1 LIRLIF
7 LRTGSPNK
15 KQEGGMAE
23 LQTLRRK
30 DILGLEEMSAEEIT
44 LILDTAR
51 SMREIMQRKIKKV
64 PTLRG
69 RSVLNLFYEPSTRTK
84 ASFELAQKYMSADS
98 VSVAGT
104 SSSLVKGETLKD
116 TVRNVEVMGVEC
128 VIMRHPVSGSAQYL
142 ARNIEAS
149 VINAGDGMH
158 EHPTQ
163 GLLDMFTILEKK
175 GRLEKLKVVIVGD
188 IRHSRVARSN
198 MWGLRKMGA
207 DVVVCGPPTLMPPD
221 LNVFGVTYH
230 NRLEEAVESADV
242 VMALRLQ
249 KERQEAGLFPS
260 LREYAKIYGL
270 TEERIQGARED
281 VLIMHPGPMNRGVEI
296 SSELA
301 DGRRSVVLEQVT
313 GGVAV
318 RMALLYLLLGGV
330 KEE

>member
-1 LIRLIF
+1 V
-7 LRTGSPNK
+7 
-15 KQEGGMAE
+15 
-23 LQTLRRK
+23 QTLRRK

-44 LILDTAR
+44 LILETAR
-51 SMREIMQRKIKKV
+51 SMREIIQRKIKKV

-69 RSVLNLFYEPSTRTK
+69 RTVLNLFYEPSTRTK

-116 TVRNVEVMGVEC
+116 TVRNVEVMGIEC
-128 VIMRHPVSGSAQYL
+128 VIMRHPVSGSANYL
-142 ARNIEAS
+142 ARNVEAS

-163 GLLDMFTILEKK
+163 GLLDMFTILDKK
-175 GRLEKLKVVIVGD
+175 GRLEELKVVIVGD

-198 MWGLRKMGA
+198 MWGLQKMGA
-207 DVVVCGPPTLMPPD
+207 EVVVSAPPTLMPPD
-221 LNVFGVTYH
+221 MEAFGVKYCPD
-230 NRLEEAVESADV
+230 LEEAVEEADV

-249 KERQEAGLFPS
+249 KERQEGGLFPT
-260 LREYAKIYGL
+260 LREYAEIYGL
-270 TEERIQGARED
+270 TSWSVAKAKD
-281 VLIMHPGPMNRGVEI
+281 DLLIMHPGPINRGVEI

-301 DGRRSVVLEQVT
+301 DGPRSVVLEQVT

-318 RMALLYLLLGGV
+318 RMALLYLLMGGV
-330 KEE
+330 KDE

>member
-1 LIRLIF
+1 M
-7 LRTGSPNK
+7 
-15 KQEGGMAE
+15 QA
-23 LQTLRRK
+23 LRRK
-30 DILGLEEMSAEEIT
+30 DILSLEEMSAEEIT
-44 LILDTAR
+44 LILETAR

-69 RSVLNLFYEPSTRTK
+69 RPILNLFYEPSTRTK

-128 VIMRHPVSGSAQYL
+128 VIMRHPVSGSSQYL
-142 ARNIEAS
+142 ARNVEAS

-175 GRLEKLKVVIVGD
+175 GRLEELKIVIIGD

-198 MWGLRKMGA
+198 IWGLQKMGA
-207 DVVVCGPPTLMPPD
+207 EVVVAGPPTLMPPD
-221 LNVFGVTYH
+221 IDTFGVKAYA
-230 NRLEEAVESADV
+230 RVEEAVENADV
-242 VMALRLQ
+242 IMALRLQ
-249 KERQEAGLFPS
+249 KERQESGLFPS
-260 LREYAKIYGL
+260 LREYAELYGL
-270 TEERIQGARED
+270 TAPLIVRAKED
-281 VLIMHPGPMNRGVEI
+281 VLIMHPGPINRGVEI
-296 SSELA
+296 SSDLA
-301 DGRRSVVLEQVT
+301 DGPHSVVLEQVT

>member
-1 LIRLIF
+1 
-7 LRTGSPNK
+7 
-15 KQEGGMAE
+15 MAE

>member
-1 LIRLIF
+1 
-7 LRTGSPNK
+7 
-15 KQEGGMAE
+15 M
-23 LQTLRRK
+23 QTLRRK

-44 LILDTAR
+44 LILETAR

-116 TVRNVEVMGVEC
+116 TVRNVEVMGIEC
-128 VIMRHPVSGSAQYL
+128 VIMRHPASGSSHYL
-142 ARNIEAS
+142 AHNVEAS

-163 GLLDMFTILEKK
+163 GLLDMFTILDKK
-175 GRLEKLKVVIVGD
+175 GRLEELKVAIVGD

-198 MWGLRKMGA
+198 LWGMQKMGA
-207 DVVVCGPPTLMPPD
+207 EVVVAGPPTLMPPD
-221 LNVFGVTYH
+221 LTAFGVKAFP
-230 NRLEEAVESADV
+230 NVEEAVENADV

-249 KERQEAGLFPS
+249 KERQEGGLFPS
-260 LREYAKIYGL
+260 LREYSELYGL
-270 TEERIQGARED
+270 TPQRISGAKED

-301 DGRRSVVLEQVT
+301 DGPRSIILEQVT
-313 GGVAV
+313 SGVAV
-318 RMALLYLLLGGV
+318 RMALLYLLLGGT

>member
-1 LIRLIF
+1 M
-7 LRTGSPNK
+7 
-15 KQEGGMAE
+15 QA
-23 LQTLRRK
+23 LRRK

-44 LILDTAR
+44 LILETAR
-51 SMREIMQRKIKKV
+51 SMKEIMQRKIKKV

-116 TVRNVEVMGVEC
+116 TVRNVEIMGVEC
-128 VIMRHPVSGSAQYL
+128 VIMRHPVSGSSQYL
-142 ARNIEAS
+142 ARSVEAS

-175 GRLEKLKVVIVGD
+175 GRLEELKVVIVGD

-198 MWGLRKMGA
+198 IWGLQKMGA
-207 DVVVCGPPTLMPPD
+207 EVVVAGPPTLMPPD
-221 LNVFGVTYH
+221 LDVFKVSAFS
-230 NRLEEAVESADV
+230 RVEEAVENADV
-242 VMALRLQ
+242 IMALRLQ
-249 KERQEAGLFPS
+249 KERQEGGLFPS
-260 LREYAKIYGL
+260 LREYAELYGL
-270 TEERIQGARED
+270 TAPRIAGARED
-281 VLIMHPGPMNRGVEI
+281 VLIMHPGPMNRGIEI
-296 SSELA
+296 SSDLA
-301 DGRRSVVLEQVT
+301 DGPHSVVLEQVA

-318 RMALLYLLLGGV
+318 RMALLYLLLGGT

>member
-1 LIRLIF
+1 
-7 LRTGSPNK
+7 
-15 KQEGGMAE
+15 M
-23 LQTLRRK
+23 QTLRRK

-69 RSVLNLFYEPSTRTK
+69 RPVLNLFYEPSTRTK

-98 VSVAGT
+98 VSVAGS

-116 TVRNVEVMGVEC
+116 TVRNVEIMGVEC
-128 VIMRHPVSGSAQYL
+128 VIMRHPVSGSSHYL
-142 ARNIEAS
+142 ARNVEAS

-163 GLLDMFTILEKK
+163 GLLDMFTILERK
-175 GRLEKLKVVIVGD
+175 GRLEELKVTIVGD
-188 IRHSRVARSN
+188 VRHSRVARSN
-198 MWGLRKMGA
+198 IWGLKKMGA
-207 DVVVCGPPTLMPPD
+207 EVVVTGPTTLMPPD
-221 LNVFGVTYH
+221 MESFGIKFCTDIK
-230 NRLEEAVESADV
+230 EAVEGSDV

-249 KERQEAGLFPS
+249 KERQESGLFPS
-260 LREYAKIYGL
+260 LREYSELYGL
-270 TEERIQGARED
+270 NRDNITGARED
-281 VLIMHPGPMNRGVEI
+281 ALIMHPGPMNRGVEI

-301 DGRRSVVLEQVT
+301 DSQHSVVLEQVA

-318 RMALLYLLLGGV
+318 RMALLYLLLGGG

>member
-1 LIRLIF
+1 MQNI
-7 LRTGSPNK
+7 
-15 KQEGGMAE
+15 
-23 LQTLRRK
+23 RRK

-128 VIMRHPVSGSAQYL
+128 VIMRHPVSGSAHYL
-142 ARNIEAS
+142 ARNVDAS

-163 GLLDMFTILEKK
+163 GLLDMFTILENK

-260 LREYAKIYGL
+260 LREYADVYGL
-270 TEERIQGARED
+270 AEERLERAKED

-301 DGRRSVVLEQVT
+301 DGHRSVVLEQVT

-318 RMALLYLLLGGV
+318 RMALLYLLLGGI

>member
-1 LIRLIF
+1 
-7 LRTGSPNK
+7 
-15 KQEGGMAE
+15 M
-23 LQTLRRK
+23 QTLRRK

-44 LILDTAR
+44 LILETAR

-116 TVRNVEVMGVEC
+116 TVRNVEVMGIEC
-128 VIMRHPVSGSAQYL
+128 VIMRHPVSGSSHYL
-142 ARNIEAS
+142 AHNVEAS

-163 GLLDMFTILEKK
+163 GLLDMFTILDKK
-175 GRLEKLKVVIVGD
+175 GRLEELKVAIVGD

-198 MWGLRKMGA
+198 LWGLQKMGA
-207 DVVVCGPPTLMPPD
+207 EVVVAGPPTLMPPD
-221 LNVFGVTYH
+221 LTAFGV
-230 NRLEEAVESADV
+230 NAFPNIEEAVENADV

-249 KERQEAGLFPS
+249 KERQEGGLFPS
-260 LREYAKIYGL
+260 LREYSELYGL
-270 TEERIQGARED
+270 TPQRIRGAKED

-301 DGRRSVVLEQVT
+301 DGPRSIILEQVT
-313 GGVAV
+313 SGVAV
-318 RMALLYLLLGGV
+318 RMALLYLLLGGT

>member
-1 LIRLIF
+1 V
-7 LRTGSPNK
+7 
-15 KQEGGMAE
+15 QA
-23 LQTLRRK
+23 LRRK

-44 LILDTAR
+44 LILETAR
-51 SMREIMQRKIKKV
+51 SMKEIMQRKIKKV

-116 TVRNVEVMGVEC
+116 TVRNVEIMGVEC
-128 VIMRHPVSGSAQYL
+128 VIMRHPVSGSSQYL
-142 ARNIEAS
+142 ARNVEAS

-175 GRLEKLKVVIVGD
+175 GRLEELKVVIVGD

-198 MWGLRKMGA
+198 IWGLQKMGA
-207 DVVVCGPPTLMPPD
+207 EVVVAGPPTLMPPD
-221 LNVFGVTYH
+221 LDVFKVSAFS
-230 NRLEEAVESADV
+230 RVEEAVENADV
-242 VMALRLQ
+242 IMALRLQ
-249 KERQEAGLFPS
+249 KERQEGGLFPS
-260 LREYAKIYGL
+260 LREYAELYGL
-270 TEERIQGARED
+270 TAPRIAGARED
-281 VLIMHPGPMNRGVEI
+281 VLIMHPGPMNRGIEI
-296 SSELA
+296 SSDLA
-301 DGRRSVVLEQVT
+301 DGPHSVVLEQVA

-318 RMALLYLLLGGV
+318 RMALLYLLLGGT

>member
-1 LIRLIF
+1 
-7 LRTGSPNK
+7 
-15 KQEGGMAE
+15 M
-23 LQTLRRK
+23 QTLRRK

-44 LILDTAR
+44 LILETAR
-51 SMREIMQRKIKKV
+51 SMREIIQRKIKKV

-69 RSVLNLFYEPSTRTK
+69 RTVLNLFYEPSTRTK

-116 TVRNVEVMGVEC
+116 TVRNVEVMGIEC
-128 VIMRHPVSGSAQYL
+128 VIMRHPVSGSANYL
-142 ARNIEAS
+142 ARNVEAS

-163 GLLDMFTILEKK
+163 GLLDMFTILDKK
-175 GRLEKLKVVIVGD
+175 GRLEELKVVIVGD

-198 MWGLRKMGA
+198 MWGLQKMGA
-207 DVVVCGPPTLMPPD
+207 EVVVSGPPTLMPPD
-221 LNVFGVTYH
+221 MEAFGVKYCPD
-230 NRLEEAVESADV
+230 LEEAVEEADV

-249 KERQEAGLFPS
+249 KERQEGGLFPT
-260 LREYAKIYGL
+260 LREYAEIYGL
-270 TEERIQGARED
+270 TSRSVAKAKD
-281 VLIMHPGPMNRGVEI
+281 DLLIMHPGPINRGVEI

-301 DGRRSVVLEQVT
+301 DGPRSVVLEQVT

-318 RMALLYLLLGGV
+318 RMALLYLLMGGV
-330 KEE
+330 KDE

>member
-1 LIRLIF
+1 V
-7 LRTGSPNK
+7 
-15 KQEGGMAE
+15 
-23 LQTLRRK
+23 QTLRRK

-44 LILDTAR
+44 LILETAR
-51 SMREIMQRKIKKV
+51 SMREIIQRKIKKV

-69 RSVLNLFYEPSTRTK
+69 RTVLNLFYEPSTRTK

-116 TVRNVEVMGVEC
+116 TVRNVEVMGIEC
-128 VIMRHPVSGSAQYL
+128 VIMRHPVSGSANYL
-142 ARNIEAS
+142 ARNVEAS

-163 GLLDMFTILEKK
+163 GLLDMFTILDKK
-175 GRLEKLKVVIVGD
+175 GRLEELKVVIVGD

-198 MWGLRKMGA
+198 MWGLQKMGA
-207 DVVVCGPPTLMPPD
+207 EVVVSGPPTLMPPD
-221 LNVFGVTYH
+221 LEAFGVKYCPD
-230 NRLEEAVESADV
+230 LEEAVEEADV

-249 KERQEAGLFPS
+249 KERQEGGLFPT
-260 LREYAKIYGL
+260 LREYAEIYGL
-270 TEERIQGARED
+270 TSRSVVKAKD
-281 VLIMHPGPMNRGVEI
+281 DLLIMHPGPINRGVEI

-301 DGRRSVVLEQVT
+301 DSPRSVVLEQVT

-318 RMALLYLLLGGV
+318 RMALLYLLMGGV

>member
-1 LIRLIF
+1 V
-7 LRTGSPNK
+7 
-15 KQEGGMAE
+15 QA
-23 LQTLRRK
+23 LRRK
-30 DILGLEEMSAEEIT
+30 DILSLEEMSAEEIT
-44 LILDTAR
+44 LILETAR

-69 RSVLNLFYEPSTRTK
+69 RPILNLFYEPSTRTK

-128 VIMRHPVSGSAQYL
+128 VIMRHPVSGSSQYL
-142 ARNIEAS
+142 ARNVEAS

-175 GRLEKLKVVIVGD
+175 GRLEELKIVIIGD

-198 MWGLRKMGA
+198 IWGLQKMGA
-207 DVVVCGPPTLMPPD
+207 EVVVAGPPTLMPPD
-221 LNVFGVTYH
+221 IDTFGVKAYA
-230 NRLEEAVESADV
+230 RVEEAVENADV
-242 VMALRLQ
+242 IMALRLQ
-249 KERQEAGLFPS
+249 KERQESGLFPS
-260 LREYAKIYGL
+260 LREYAELYGL
-270 TEERIQGARED
+270 TAPLIVRAKED
-281 VLIMHPGPMNRGVEI
+281 VLIMHPGPINRGVEI
-296 SSELA
+296 SSDLA
-301 DGRRSVVLEQVT
+301 DGPHSVVLEQVT

>member
-1 LIRLIF
+1 MQ
-7 LRTGSPNK
+7 K
-15 KQEGGMAE
+15 
-23 LQTLRRK
+23 LRRK
-30 DILGLEEMSAEEIT
+30 DILSLEEMSAEEIS

-51 SMREIMQRKIKKV
+51 SMREIIQRKIKKV

-69 RSVLNLFYEPSTRTK
+69 RSILNLFYEPSTRTK

-98 VSVAGT
+98 VSVTGT

-128 VIMRHPVSGSAQYL
+128 VIIRHPVSGSAHYL
-142 ARNIEAS
+142 AGSIEAS

-163 GLLDMFTILEKK
+163 GLLDMFTIVEKK
-175 GRLEKLKVVIVGD
+175 GRLENLKVVIVGD

-198 MWGLRKMGA
+198 MWGLSKMGA
-207 DVVVCGPPTLMPPD
+207 EVTVCGPPTLLPPD
-221 LNVFGVTYH
+221 LGPFGVH
-230 NRLEEAVESADV
+230 CHDRLGEAVEGADV

-249 KERQEAGLFPS
+249 KERQAAGLFPS
-260 LREYAKIYGL
+260 LREYAEIYGL
-270 TEERIQGARED
+270 TARRLEKAKSD
-281 VLIMHPGPMNRGVEI
+281 VMIMHPGPINRGIEI

-301 DGRRSVVLEQVT
+301 DGRLSVVLDQVT

-318 RMALLYLLLGGV
+318 RMALLYLLMGGT

>member
-1 LIRLIF
+1 
-7 LRTGSPNK
+7 
-15 KQEGGMAE
+15 M
-23 LQTLRRK
+23 QTLRRK
-30 DILGLEEMSAEEIT
+30 DILGLEEITAEEIT
-44 LILDTAR
+44 LIIETAR
-51 SMREIMQRKIKKV
+51 SMREIMNRKIKKI

-69 RSVLNLFYEPSTRTK
+69 RPVLNLFYEPSTRTK

-116 TVRNVEVMGVEC
+116 TVRNVEIMGIEC
-128 VIMRHPVSGSAQYL
+128 VVMRHPVSGSAHYL
-142 ARNIEAS
+142 ADNIEAS

-163 GLLDMFTILEKK
+163 GLLDMFTIFEKK
-175 GRLEKLKVVIVGD
+175 GRLEELKVAIIGD

-198 MWGLRKMGA
+198 MWGLKKMGA
-207 DVVVCGPPTLMPPD
+207 DVVVTGPPTLMPPD
-221 LNVFGVTYH
+221 LAVFGVEYYS
-230 NRLEEAVESADV
+230 RVEDAVEDADV

-249 KERQEAGLFPS
+249 KERQASGLFPS
-260 LREYAKIYGL
+260 LREYAELYGITPL
-270 TEERIQGARED
+270 NIKKAKED
-281 VLIMHPGPMNRGVEI
+281 ALIMHPGPMNRGVEI

-301 DGRRSVVLEQVT
+301 DGPRSVILEQVA

-318 RMALLYLLLGGV
+318 RMALLYLLLGGI

>member
-1 LIRLIF
+1 V
-7 LRTGSPNK
+7 
-15 KQEGGMAE
+15 
-23 LQTLRRK
+23 QTLRRK

-44 LILDTAR
+44 LILETAR

-116 TVRNVEVMGVEC
+116 TVRNVEVMGIEC
-128 VIMRHPVSGSAQYL
+128 VIMRHPVSGSASYL
-142 ARNIEAS
+142 ARNLEAN

-163 GLLDMFTILEKK
+163 GLLDMFTILDKK
-175 GRLEKLKVVIVGD
+175 GRLEKLKVTIVGD

-198 MWGLRKMGA
+198 IWGLKKMGA
-207 DVVVCGPPTLMPPD
+207 EVVISGPPTLMPPD
-221 LNVFGVTYH
+221 MEDFEIRFEPSLDDAIEG
-230 NRLEEAVESADV
+230 ADV

-249 KERQEAGLFPS
+249 KERQEGGLFPT
-260 LREYAKIYGL
+260 LREYAELYGL
-270 TEERIQGARED
+270 NSRRVEKTNED
-281 VLIMHPGPMNRGVEI
+281 ALIMHPGPINRGIEI

-301 DGRRSVVLEQVT
+301 DGPRSVVLDQVT
-313 GGVAV
+313 SGVAV
-318 RMALLYLLLGGV
+318 RMAILYLLLGGT

>member
-1 LIRLIF
+1 
-7 LRTGSPNK
+7 
-15 KQEGGMAE
+15 M
-23 LQTLRRK
+23 QTLRRK

-44 LILDTAR
+44 LILETAR
-51 SMREIMQRKIKKV
+51 SMREIIQRKIKKV

-69 RSVLNLFYEPSTRTK
+69 RTVLNLFYEPSTRTK

-116 TVRNVEVMGVEC
+116 TVRNVEVMGIEC
-128 VIMRHPVSGSAQYL
+128 VIMRHPVSGSANYL
-142 ARNIEAS
+142 ARNVEAS

-163 GLLDMFTILEKK
+163 GLLDMFTILDKK
-175 GRLEKLKVVIVGD
+175 GRLEELKVVIVGD

-198 MWGLRKMGA
+198 MWGLQKMGA
-207 DVVVCGPPTLMPPD
+207 EVVVSGPPTLMPPD
-221 LNVFGVTYH
+221 LEAFGVKYCPD
-230 NRLEEAVESADV
+230 LEEAVEEADV

-249 KERQEAGLFPS
+249 KERQEGGLFPT
-260 LREYAKIYGL
+260 LREYAEIYGL
-270 TEERIQGARED
+270 TSRSVVKAKD
-281 VLIMHPGPMNRGVEI
+281 DLLIMHPGPINRGVEI

-301 DGRRSVVLEQVT
+301 DSPRSVVLEQVT

-318 RMALLYLLLGGV
+318 RMALLYLLMGGV

>member
-1 LIRLIF
+1 
-7 LRTGSPNK
+7 
-15 KQEGGMAE
+15 M
-23 LQTLRRK
+23 QTLRRK

-84 ASFELAQKYMSADS
+84 ASFELAQKYMSSDS

-116 TVRNVEVMGVEC
+116 TVRNVEVMGIEC
-128 VIMRHPVSGSAQYL
+128 VIMRHPVSGSTAYL
-142 ARNIEAS
+142 ARNVEAS

-163 GLLDMFTILEKK
+163 GLLDMFTMLDKK
-175 GRLEKLKVVIVGD
+175 GRLENLKVVIVGD

-198 MWGLRKMGA
+198 IWGLQKMGA
-207 DVVVCGPPTLMPPD
+207 KVVVSGPRTLMPYD
-221 LNVFGVTYH
+221 LDVFGVEYVPF
-230 NRLEEAVESADV
+230 LEEAVEGADV

-249 KERQEAGLFPS
+249 KERQEGGLFPS
-260 LREYAKIYGL
+260 LREYSELYGL
-270 TEERIQGARED
+270 TTGRIARAKED
-281 VLIMHPGPMNRGVEI
+281 VLIMHPGPMNRGIEI
-296 SSELA
+296 SSEIA
-301 DGRRSVVLEQVT
+301 DGPRSVILEQVT
-313 GGVAV
+313 SGVAV
-318 RMALLYLLLGGV
+318 RMALLYLLLGGT